1 MTAMDAR
8 PAVDPALLRRVMGHV
23 PTAVSVITAMAGSE
37 PAGMTVGTFTSIS
50 LDPPLAGFFATSTSQ
65 TLSRILQAGR
75 FTANVLA
82 DSQPTISRAFAG
94 SRGSRFNGVTWRRS
108 ESGTPHLASALAWI
122 DCTVQSQVEIGDHT
136 VVVGAVDSLR
146 VAPDGG
152 RPLVFFRGVH
162 CHLDKRSLP
171 RRGVWQLD
179 HYADW

>member
-1 MTAMDAR
+1 MTVMDAR
-8 PAVDPALLRRVMGHV
+8 PAVEPALLRRVMGHV
-23 PTAVSVITAMAGSE
+23 PTAVSVITAMTENG

-65 TLSRILQAGR
+65 TLGTILEAGR

-82 DSQPTISRAFAG
+82 DSQPGLSLAFAG
-94 SRGSRFNGVTWRRS
+94 SRGSRFDGVTWHQS
-108 ESGTPHLASALAWI
+108 ESGTPHLASAVAWV

-136 VVVGAVDSLR
+136 AVVGSVHSLT

-152 RPLVFFRGVH
+152 RPLVFFRGAH
-162 CHLDKRSLP
+162 CHLDKRSVP
-171 RRGVWQLD
+171 RSGDWQLD